1 MFPNSPWTRPCL
13 RSYGVINITP
23 AAQGCDTGPDTATIA
38 TVMKCC
44 SVCLWVRVCVYG
56 CMCVFSDTYVR
67 LGLLEDQERQG
78 EVSLGQTDQV
88 FSEQRPGGALFLS
101 LAAVQKGHHPL
112 EDVLHVAL
120 RAGLGIERP

>member
-13 RSYGVINITP
+13 RSYRVINITP

-38 TVMKCC
+38 TVMECFC
-44 SVCLWVRVCVYG
+44 VCLWVSV
-56 CMCVFSDTYVR
+56 CVFSDAYVR

-88 FSEQRPGGALFLS
+88 FSEQRLGGALFLS
-101 LAAVQKGHHPL
+101 LTAVQKGHHPL
-112 EDVLHVAL
+112 EDVLHIAL